1 MLVDDFVDLGH
12 EAEGFAE
19 GDDVLVVVTQ
29 AIFRKIFS
37 EVAARQQNAAKI
49 PQCRLVQQSFYYAS
63 V

>member
-1 MLVDDFVDLGH
+1 VLVDDFVDLGH

-19 GDDVLVVVTQ
+19 GDDNFLVVTQ

-37 EVAARQQNAAKI
+37 EVAARQQNVAKI

>member
-1 MLVDDFVDLGH
+1 VLVDDFVGLGH

-19 GDDVLVVVTQ
+19 GDDDFVVVTQ

-37 EVAARQQNAAKI
+37 EVAARQQNVAKI

>member
-1 MLVDDFVDLGH
+1 VLVDDFVDFGH

-19 GDDVLVVVTQ
+19 GDDVLVLVTQ

-37 EVAARQQNAAKI
+37 EVAARQQNVTKI

>member
-1 MLVDDFVDLGH
+1 MLVDDFVGIGH

-19 GDDVLVVVTQ
+19 GDGDFVVVTQ

-37 EVAARQQNAAKI
+37 EVAARQQNVAKI

>member
-1 MLVDDFVDLGH
+1 VLVDDFVDLGH

-19 GDDVLVVVTQ
+19 GDDDFVVVTQ

-37 EVAARQQNAAKI
+37 EVAARQQNVAKI
-49 PQCRLVQQSFYYAS
+49 PQCRLVQQSFYYAT